1 MRWRIWF
8 ELYENGK
15 KIGHGVWRQSYT
27 NQEDA
32 THVARRLFGHERV
45 NKNTG
50 KVYTY
55 NWVVRKTNPR
65 KRVVHSNHSS
75 AQLCFDLKGEEH
87 MKVLVV
93 VDMQNDFI
101 DGALGTKE
109 AQAIVPN
116 VKKKIDEAVA
126 NGDLIVF
133 TRDTHFGDYLKTKE
147 GQKLPVEH
155 CIFGTDGWRIREELM
170 PPADYGHY
178 DIFDKYT
185 FGYSA
190 LPLIIRKILQNTDHI
205 FDCVEI
211 ELVGLCTSIC
221 VVSNAMMLK
230 AEFYDELEI
239 TVDANCCACVTPETH
254 EAALK
259 TMEMCQINVK
269 RG

>member
-1 MRWRIWF
+1 MHWKIWF
-8 ELYENGK
+8 DLYEDDK
-15 KIGHGVWRQSYT
+15 KIGSGVWRQTYT
-27 NQEDA
+27 RKHNA
-32 THVARRLFGHERV
+32 VRAAMRRFGYTRI

-55 NWVVRKTNPR
+55 KWIVSQDNPR
-65 KRVVHSNHSS
+65 IISR
-75 AQLCFDLKGEEH
+75 GEKH

-101 DGALGTKE
+101 DGSLGTKE

-126 NGDLIVF
+126 NNDLIIY

-170 PPADYGHY
+170 PPADYEHY
-178 DIFDKYT
+178 DVFDKYT
-185 FGYSA
+185 FGHTA
-190 LPLIIRKILQNTDHI
+190 LPLIIRKIMVNLNRMLDTT
-205 FDCVEI
+205 EI
-211 ELVGLCTSIC
+211 EVVGLCSGIC
-221 VVSNAMMLK
+221 VVSNALMLK

-239 TVDANCCACVTPETH
+239 TVDASCCACVTPETH

-259 TMEMCQINVK
+259 TMEMCQINV
-269 RG
+269 RRD

>member
-1 MRWRIWF
+1 MHWRIWF
-8 ELYENGK
+8 DLYEDDK
-15 KIGHGVWRQSYT
+15 KIGSGVWRQPYT
-27 NQEDA
+27 QKHDA
-32 THVARRLFGHERV
+32 VRVARRKFGYAHI

-55 NWVVRKTNPR
+55 KWVVSQYNPR
-65 KRVVHSNHSS
+65 QGS
-75 AQLCFDLKGEEH
+75 AQLYFDLKGEKH

-101 DGALGTKE
+101 DGSLGTME

-126 NGDLIVF
+126 NNDLIIY

-170 PPADYGHY
+170 PPADYEHY
-178 DIFDKYT
+178 DVFDKYT
-185 FGYSA
+185 FGHTA
-190 LPLIIRKILQNTDHI
+190 LPLIIRKIMVNLKCI
-205 FDCVEI
+205 PDCTEI
-211 ELVGLCTSIC
+211 EVVGLCTDIC
-221 VVSNAMMLK
+221 VVSNALMLK
-230 AEFYDELEI
+230 AEFYDEFEV
-239 TVDANCCACVTPETH
+239 TVHANCCAGVTPETH

-259 TMEMCQINVK
+259 TMEMCQINVI
-269 RG
+269 R

>member
-1 MRWRIWF
+1 MHWRIWF

-15 KIGHGVWRQSYT
+15 KIGSGVWHQPYT
-27 NQEDA
+27 YKQNA
-32 THVARRLFGHERV
+32 VRAARRIFGCERV

-55 NWVVRKTNPR
+55 NWVVSQTNPR
-65 KRVVHSNHSS
+65 KIERR
-75 AQLCFDLKGEEH
+75 KH

-101 DGALGTKE
+101 DGSLGTKE

-126 NGDLIVF
+126 NGDLIIY

-155 CIFGTDGWRIREELM
+155 CIIYSDGWEIREELL
-170 PPADYGHY
+170 PPVDYEY
-178 DIFDKYT
+178 FDIFDKYT
-185 FGYSA
+185 FGHSA
-190 LPLIIRKILQNTDHI
+190 LPMIIRKILTNLNRMLDTT
-205 FDCVEI
+205 EI
-211 ELVGLCTSIC
+211 EVVGLCSDIC

-230 AEFYDELEI
+230 AEFYDDLEI
-239 TVDANCCACVTPETH
+239 TVDANCCAGVTPETH

-259 TMEMCQINVK
+259 TMEMCQINVI
-269 RG
+269 R